1 MYIYVNKIS
10 ERQNWVILVD
20 FGEGIWVVRLKWNE
34 GETFLLLLLVP
45 VIYSVTELVNV
56 MGKEMNNG
64 DLDVDN
70 MLNSK
75 RSLRV

>member
-1 MYIYVNKIS
+1 M
-10 ERQNWVILVD
+10 
-20 FGEGIWVVRLKWNE
+20 VRLKWNE